1 MQTVIKG
8 TKTIE
13 EYKRVKATMEELAEK
28 MSKAHQNAC
37 ETWEHGEAKKVWF
50 DHSGNIC
57 IEYAD
62 GEWWHYNEKGEW
74 W

>member
-1 MQTVIKG
+1 MKTVIKG
-8 TKTIE
+8 TKTVE

-37 ETWEHGEAKKVWF
+37 ETWEHGEVKKVWF
-50 DHSGNIC
+50 DHSANLC

-62 GEWWHYNEKGEW
+62 GEWWHYNDQGEW

>member
-28 MSKAHQNAC
+28 ISKAHQNAC
-37 ETWEHGEAKKVWF
+37 ETWEHGEARKAWF
-50 DHSGNIC
+50 DHSGNRR
-57 IEYAD
+57 
-62 GEWWHYNEKGEW
+62 KGKRGMKEDRIIT
-74 W
+74 

>member
-1 MQTVIKG
+1 MYNTVIKG

-13 EYKRVKATMEELAEK
+13 EYKKVRDTMEKLAIKFCEL
-28 MSKAHQNAC
+28 
-37 ETWEHGEAKKVWF
+37 HGKSIDDIAKVWF
-50 DHSGNIC
+50 DMDNNLC

-62 GEWWHYNEKGEW
+62 GSWWHYNERGEW

>member
-1 MQTVIKG
+1 VK
-8 TKTIE
+8 
-13 EYKRVKATMEELAEK
+13 EYLDEHFTEKIVLEELAEK
-28 MSKAHQNAC
+28 ISKAHQNAC
-37 ETWEHGEAKKVWF
+37 ETWEHGEARKTWF

>member
-37 ETWEHGEAKKVWF
+37 ETWEQGEARKTGF
-50 DHSGNIC
+50 DHSGNLC